1 MKTTPKWD
9 TETITFLEPK
19 DDKRQQNPQT
29 SIQIERVYQVF
40 QRMNGMKK
48 GRLKRKNFAA
58 LTKTMVNKDQTDGTV
73 LVRIIHINMKFP
85 V

>member
-1 MKTTPKWD
+1 M
-9 TETITFLEPK
+9 
-19 DDKRQQNPQT
+19 
-29 SIQIERVYQVF
+29 F